1 MSLSHRYNIRHTLL
15 ASPRLLTYKEDTN
28 TSGGRTSSEK
38 STIRKWSISG
48 YVCLWQS
55 KEVRYCLIQSE
66 TRVRNSFSYPICYFT
81 VLWMSNEKYDRLFRQ
96 NQDWIKI
103 GCKIDAQAASCT
115 INAPLDSSTGS
126 DLGFIMIPGAQ
137 VRTTCS
143 SKKTTIMRTS
153 SDSWTAV
160 RASGRRDPEAAA
172 GSPFVDGGHLR
183 LAWQLPQPGRDRRRR
198 GRLPEQGARAGL
210 ARQRLHGR
218 AQPGR
223 HHVGDLDWGQPWPRS
238 RFLLRHIIRREPL
251 ALQTMFC
258 KVSFFLGRTFL
269 TCLVPTRTSSKCL
282 FSPLSESW
290 TVSPSLL
297 CSGCPYSLDQTG
309 RRDFLLESFLWTGSG
324 KNPRRRKTWSECL
337 DASLSM
343 SSTMRTMDRF
353 DYQQSPALNPSVL
366 CVLPILKSS
375 LLSFLWPQVASGEI
389 PTFVTSQDIPS
400 PISFEE
406 ARRQIFKQII

>member
-1 MSLSHRYNIRHTLL
+1 MSLSHRYNISHTLL

-48 YVCLWQS
+48 YVCLWRS
-55 KEVRYCLIQSE
+55 KEFRYCLIQSE

-137 VRTTCS
+137 VRTNCS
-143 SKKTTIMRTS
+143 FKKNKRKTTIMRTS
-153 SDSWTAV
+153 SDSWRAV

-269 TCLVPTRTSSKCL
+269 TCLAPTRTSSKCL

-309 RRDFLLESFLWTGSG
+309 RRDFLWNHFFGQGVERIPGGGRLDRNAWSLPCPCHQRCEPWTGLITNSHLHW
-324 KNPRRRKTWSECL
+324 TLQSFASCQSWS
-337 DASLSM
+337 
-343 SSTMRTMDRF
+343 
-353 DYQQSPALNPSVL
+353 
-366 CVLPILKSS
+366 LP
-375 LLSFLWPQVASGEI
+375 F
-389 PTFVTSQDIPS
+389 
-400 PISFEE
+400 
-406 ARRQIFKQII
+406 

>member
-1 MSLSHRYNIRHTLL
+1 
-15 ASPRLLTYKEDTN
+15 
-28 TSGGRTSSEK
+28 
-38 STIRKWSISG
+38 
-48 YVCLWQS
+48 
-55 KEVRYCLIQSE
+55 
-66 TRVRNSFSYPICYFT
+66 
-81 VLWMSNEKYDRLFRQ
+81 
-96 NQDWIKI
+96 
-103 GCKIDAQAASCT
+103 
-115 INAPLDSSTGS
+115 
-126 DLGFIMIPGAQ
+126 
-137 VRTTCS
+137 
-143 SKKTTIMRTS
+143 MRTS

-269 TCLVPTRTSSKCL
+269 TCLAPMRTSSKCL

-309 RRDFLLESFLWTGSG
+309 RRDFLLESFLTGSG

-337 DASLSM
+337 VASLSM

-353 DYQQSPALNPSVL
+353 DYHQSPALNPSVL

-375 LLSFLWPQVASGEI
+375 LSLTAGGKRWDPNLCYQPRYPVSDLVRGGTTPDFQTNISDFPFDQAHTRYATSVAAFITVQSEDLFTDEEVAVFFVYSPHLSS
-389 PTFVTSQDIPS
+389 
-400 PISFEE
+400 
-406 ARRQIFKQII
+406 